1 MPGRSNTIWSRE
13 NCEGGS
19 REAEIM
25 TPALEVVRNARARRA
40 RLTVDSATGR
50 VRLVLPPRAPIKA
63 ALAWA
68 DGKAEWIAAQR
79 ARLPRAAPF
88 APGATI
94 PFGDGVLTIAWDEAR
109 PRRVE
114 RVGAVLR
121 CGGTA
126 DGLSRRV
133 AAWLK
138 REALR
143 VLSAETA
150 EFAARAGVTVASVAV
165 GDPRTRWGSCAA
177 SGTIRYSWRLILMP
191 DFVRRATVA
200 HEVAHRLHM
209 NHGAQFHRVLAI
221 LDERDPDESRR
232 WLRANGAALHWV
244 GRES

>member
-1 MPGRSNTIWSRE
+1 MSGAI
-13 NCEGGS
+13 
-19 REAEIM
+19 
-25 TPALEVVRNARARRA
+25 EVVRNARARRA
-40 RLTVDSATGR
+40 RLSVDSATGR
-50 VRLVLPPRAPIKA
+50 VRLVLPPRAPLKK

-68 DGKAEWIAAQR
+68 EEKAGWIAEQR
-79 ARLPRAAPF
+79 ARLPQARPF
-88 APGATI
+88 APGGTL
-94 PFGDGVLTIAWDEAR
+94 PFGDGALTIVWQQGA
-109 PRRVE
+109 PRTVKRVE
-114 RVGAVLR
+114 GDLV
-121 CGGTA
+121 CGGTL

-133 AAWLK
+133 TTWLK

-150 EFAARAGVTVASVAV
+150 EFAARAGVSVAKVAV
-165 GDPRTRWGSCAA
+165 GDPKTRWGSCAS

-191 DFVRRATVA
+191 DFVRRSTVA

-209 NHGAQFHRVLAI
+209 DHSARFYRVLEL